1 MNTRAS
7 REIFMSSDQAGTADI
22 DQIAIIAP
30 GNMGA
35 GLAARARAAG
45 LRVRTLL
52 AGRSDETRARAEAAG
67 MEDASAEE
75 IAACPLILSVVPPGR
90 ARALA
95 EELAPALSAST
106 GKPLFVDCNAVSPDT
121 VKEIGAIID
130 ETGADFADAGI
141 IGLPPRSD
149 GPLPV
154 IYVSGAHAGQVARL
168 NQGGLDIRVLDGPIG
183 AASTLK
189 MCYAGIGKGLTALAS
204 AMILAAERA
213 GAGEALRAEMERSQK
228 TLLNR
233 LDRTIPDMFPKAYRW
248 VAEMEEIADFL
259 GDERPESGIYQG
271 MAGFY
276 DRLAHDFKDG
286 GPEIEALKTFIDV
299 YSRPASPRSNG

>member
-1 MNTRAS
+1 MTSA
-7 REIFMSSDQAGTADI
+7 QGKTVDI
-22 DQIAIIAP
+22 DEIAIIAP

-52 AGRSDETRARAEAAG
+52 AGRSDATHSRAEAAG
-67 MEDASAEE
+67 MEDASAAE

-90 ARALA
+90 ARTLA
-95 EELAPALSAST
+95 EELTPALSAST
-106 GKPLFVDCNAVSPDT
+106 SKPLFVDCNAVSPDT

-154 IYVSGAHAGQVARL
+154 IYVSGAHAGRVARL
-168 NQGGLDIRVLDGPIG
+168 NQGGLDIRVLDGPVG

-213 GAGEALRAEMERSQK
+213 GAGKALRAEMERSQK

-233 LDRTIPDMFPKAYRW
+233 LDGSIPDMFPKAYRW
-248 VAEMEEIADFL
+248 VAEMEEISGFL
-259 GDERPESGIYQG
+259 GTDRPESEIYRG

-276 DRLAHDFKDG
+276 EQLAADVAEA
-286 GPEIEALKTFIDV
+286 GPEVEALKTFLA
-299 YSRPASPRSNG
+299 RHENASGKKPGN

>member
-1 MNTRAS
+1 
-7 REIFMSSDQAGTADI
+7 MSSVQGKTADL

-35 GLAARARAAG
+35 GLAARAQAAG
-45 LRVRTLL
+45 LKVRTLL
-52 AGRSDETRARAEAAG
+52 AGRSEATRSRAEAAG
-67 MEDASAEE
+67 MKEASAAE

-106 GKPLFVDCNAVSPDT
+106 SKPLFVDCNAVSPDT

-154 IYVSGAHAGQVARL
+154 IYVSGAHAGRVARL

-233 LDRTIPDMFPKAYRW
+233 LDGSIPDMFPKAYRW
-248 VAEMEEIADFL
+248 VAEMEEISSFL
-259 GDERPESGIYQG
+259 GTDRPESEIYRG

-276 DRLAHDFKDG
+276 EQLAADVAQD
-286 GPEIEALKTFIDV
+286 GPEVEALKTFLAGHKA
-299 YSRPASPRSNG
+299 ASNIKSGK

>member
-1 MNTRAS
+1 
-7 REIFMSSDQAGTADI
+7 
-22 DQIAIIAP
+22 
-30 GNMGA
+30 
-35 GLAARARAAG
+35 
-45 LRVRTLL
+45 
-52 AGRSDETRARAEAAG
+52 
-67 MEDASAEE
+67 MEDASTAE
-75 IAACPLILSVVPPGR
+75 ITACPLILSVVPPGR

-106 GKPLFVDCNAVSPDT
+106 SKPLYVDCNAVSPDT

-154 IYVSGAHAGQVARL
+154 IYVSGAHAGRVARL

-233 LDRTIPDMFPKAYRW
+233 LDGSIPDMFPKAYRW
-248 VAEMEEIADFL
+248 VAEMEEISSFL
-259 GDERPESGIYQG
+259 GTDRPESEIYRG

-276 DRLAHDFKDG
+276 EQLAADVAQD
-286 GPEIEALKTFIDV
+286 GPEVEALKTFLA
-299 YSRPASPRSNG
+299 RHENASGKTSGK

>member
-1 MNTRAS
+1 MTSA
-7 REIFMSSDQAGTADI
+7 QGKTVDI
-22 DQIAIIAP
+22 DEIAIIAP

-52 AGRSDETRARAEAAG
+52 AGRSDATRSRAEAAG
-67 MEDASAEE
+67 MEDASAAE

-106 GKPLFVDCNAVSPDT
+106 SKPLFVDCNAVSPDT

-154 IYVSGAHAGQVARL
+154 IYVSGAHAGRVARL
-168 NQGGLDIRVLDGPIG
+168 NQGGLDIRVLDGPVG

-213 GAGEALRAEMERSQK
+213 GAGKALRAEMERSQK

-233 LDRTIPDMFPKAYRW
+233 LDGSIPDMFPKAYRW
-248 VAEMEEIADFL
+248 VAEMEEISGFL
-259 GDERPESGIYQG
+259 GTDRPESEIYRG

-276 DRLAHDFKDG
+276 EQLAADVAEA
-286 GPEIEALKTFIDV
+286 GPEVEALKTFLA
-299 YSRPASPRSNG
+299 RHENAPGKKPGN

>member
-1 MNTRAS
+1 MTSA
-7 REIFMSSDQAGTADI
+7 QGKTVDI

-35 GLAARARAAG
+35 GLAARARGAG

-52 AGRSDETRARAEAAG
+52 AGRSEATRSRAEAAG
-67 MEDASAEE
+67 MEDASAVE

-106 GKPLFVDCNAVSPDT
+106 SKPLFVDCNAVSPDT

-130 ETGADFADAGI
+130 ETRADFADAGI

-149 GPLPV
+149 APLPV
-154 IYVSGAHAGQVARL
+154 IYVSGAHAGRVARL
-168 NQGGLDIRVLDGPIG
+168 NEGGLDIRVLDGPIG

-233 LDRTIPDMFPKAYRW
+233 LDGSIPDMFPKAYRW
-248 VAEMEEIADFL
+248 VAEMEEISSFL
-259 GDERPESGIYQG
+259 GTNRPESEIYRG

-276 DRLAHDFKDG
+276 AQLASDVAAG
-286 GPEIEALKTFIDV
+286 GAEVEALKTFLAGHKA
-299 YSRPASPRSNG
+299 ASDEKSGL

>member
-1 MNTRAS
+1 MTS
-7 REIFMSSDQAGTADI
+7 TQGKTVDI
-22 DQIAIIAP
+22 DEIAIIAP

-52 AGRSDETRARAEAAG
+52 AGRSDATHSRAEAAG
-67 MEDASAEE
+67 MEDASAAE

-90 ARALA
+90 ARAFA

-106 GKPLFVDCNAVSPDT
+106 SKPLFVDCNAVSPDT

-154 IYVSGAHAGQVARL
+154 IYVSGAHAGRVARL
-168 NQGGLDIRVLDGPIG
+168 NQGGLDIRVLDGPVG

-233 LDRTIPDMFPKAYRW
+233 LDGSIPDMFPKAYRW
-248 VAEMEEIADFL
+248 VAEMEEISGFL
-259 GDERPESGIYQG
+259 GTDRPESEIYRG

-276 DRLAHDFKDG
+276 EQLAADVAEA
-286 GPEIEALKTFIDV
+286 GPEVEALKTFLA
-299 YSRPASPRSNG
+299 RHENAPGKKPGN